1 MTNKITLHDIWIILG
16 GYLAAMHVGK
26 LSPIIPILEKELH
39 LSLTQAGLA
48 LSLVQG
54 AGMLFALLLGVF
66 SERFG
71 LKKCF
76 LLGLSTLGIA
86 SILGVLIQNIYS
98 LFALRF
104 FEGIGFLLVTLTAPA
119 ILKRICDPQKI
130 NMKMGFWGSYMGLGV
145 GLAMISIPLLL
156 QFMSWQSIWVILG
169 IVCLAVAGIVAKLVQ
184 VPHNHNTVSNG
195 HSFSGTLKLI
205 LTHPPVVALAIIFTC
220 YTSQWLTVVGFL
232 PSIYTSHHIE
242 LKTASLLTAFV
253 SISNILG
260 TLASGWL
267 LHHGITPKRL
277 LRIGFC
283 TMMLMSWVMFFLSDH
298 LAFPIQYLSV
308 VLFSAVG
315 GLIPTTVFAISLH
328 YAPKPYA
335 VAASVGLV
343 LQISAFGQFV
353 LPPLS
358 AMLVSH
364 THNWSNIA
372 WATTALSI
380 LGLFIVWKLFQR
392 HPIQAA

>member
-1 MTNKITLHDIWIILG
+1 MTVQNSRHDLWIIVA

-26 LSPIIPILEKELH
+26 LSPIIPILQKELD

-48 LSLVQG
+48 LSLVQA
-54 AGMLFALLLGVF
+54 AGMLFALALGVF

-76 LLGLSTLGIA
+76 LLGLCILGSA
-86 SILGVLIQNIYS
+86 SICGVLINNIYS
-98 LFALRF
+98 LFVLRF

-119 ILKRICDPQKI
+119 ILKRICNPQKL
-130 NMKMGFWGSYMGLGV
+130 NVKMGLWGSYMGLGV
-145 GLAMISIPLLL
+145 GLAMLSIPVLL
-156 QFMSWQSIWVILG
+156 QFFTWQIIWLILG
-169 IVCLAVAGIVAKLVQ
+169 SLCLVIAAVVARILN
-184 VPHNHNTVSNG
+184 VPHHYTNISNS
-195 HSFSGTLKLI
+195 HSFFDTLKLT
-205 LTHPPVVALAIIFTC
+205 LTHPPIVALAIIFTC

-232 PSIYTSHHIE
+232 PSIYLSHHID
-242 LKTASLLTAFV
+242 LKIAGVLTAFV
-253 SISNILG
+253 SIANILG

-277 LRIGFC
+277 LRIGFV
-283 TMMLMSWVMFFLSDH
+283 TMMLMSWIMFFLTD
-298 LAFPIQYLSV
+298 LLPFNIQYLSV
-308 VLFSAVG
+308 ILFSAVG

-328 YAPKPYA
+328 YAPKA
-335 VAASVGLV
+335 DAIAASVGLV
-343 LQISAFGQFV
+343 LQVSAFGQFL

-372 WATTALSI
+372 WVTTVLSI
-380 LGLFIVWKLFQR
+380 VGSILVWRLFKAYPFQK
-392 HPIQAA
+392 A